1 MMQSN
6 QSLLFRETSIRSFIK
21 GIGWRALASFTTMF
35 LVLVFTRKMT
45 LVLEVGALEI
55 IIKLVLYYGYERV
68 WNQIHWGRIPLSFTE
83 TKV

>member
-68 WNQIHWGRIPLSFTE
+68 WNQIRWGRISLSSTE
-83 TKV
+83 AEV

>member
-6 QSLLFRETSIRSFIK
+6 QSLLFRETSIRSIIK
-21 GIGWRALASFTTMF
+21 GIGWRVLASFTTMF
-35 LVLVFTRKMT
+35 LVLIFTHKMT

-55 IIKLVLYYGYERV
+55 IAKLVLYYGYERI
-68 WNQIHWGRIPLSFTE
+68 WNQIRWGRIPLSFTE